1 MKLVLASQNPHKIRE
16 LRAVLPEHWELL
28 TPSDLGIEGELA
40 EDGTTLQENAQQKSE
55 FLWLAC
61 GLPSLADDS
70 GLEVDFLNGLPGVHS
85 AYFAGPQKSDSDNRA
100 KLLEQ
105 MRDSAERKARFK
117 TVLAWTTQEG
127 TSLYLGQVEGEIT
140 KEERGSQGF
149 GYDSLFVPSEGDGR
163 TFAEMQ
169 EGEKSLIS
177 HRSRAVAAW
186 LKALQKS

>member
-16 LRAVLPEHWELL
+16 LRSVLPDHWELL
-28 TPSDLGIEGELA
+28 TPTDLGIAGELA
-40 EDGTTLQENAQQKSE
+40 EDGTTLHENAQQKSE
-55 FLWLAC
+55 FLWRAC

-70 GLEVDFLNGLPGVHS
+70 GLEVDFLDGMPGVQS

-100 KLLEQ
+100 KLLLLMQ
-105 MRDSAERKARFK
+105 GAVERKARFK
-117 TVLAWTTQEG
+117 TVLAWTTQAG

-140 KEERGSQGF
+140 REERGRQGF

>member
-55 FLWLAC
+55 FLWRAC

-70 GLEVDFLNGLPGVHS
+70 GLEVDYLDGLPGVHS
-85 AYFAGPQKSDSDNRA
+85 AYYAGPQKSDSDNRA
-100 KLLEQ
+100 KLLLH
-105 MRDSAERKARFK
+105 MNGAVERKARFK
-117 TVLAWTTQEG
+117 TVLAWTTQAG

-140 KEERGSQGF
+140 REERGSQGF

-163 TFAEMQ
+163 SFAEMQ
-169 EGEKSLIS
+169 EGEKSQIS

-186 LKALQKS
+186 LKGLQKS

>member
-40 EDGTTLQENAQQKSE
+40 EDGTTLHENAQQKSE

-100 KLLEQ
+100 KLLLH
-105 MRDSAERKARFK
+105 MKGAVERKARFK
-117 TVLAWTTQEG
+117 TVLAWTTQAG

-140 KEERGSQGF
+140 REERGSQGF

-169 EGEKSLIS
+169 EGEKSQIS

-186 LKALQKS
+186 LKGLQKS